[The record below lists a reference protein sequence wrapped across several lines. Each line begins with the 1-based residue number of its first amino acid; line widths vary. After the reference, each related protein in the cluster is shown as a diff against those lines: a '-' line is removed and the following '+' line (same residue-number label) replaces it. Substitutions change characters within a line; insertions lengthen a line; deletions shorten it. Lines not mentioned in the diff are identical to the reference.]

1 MADYQPTPVYLGPRP
16 EGADELEDEETTAE
30 EQEVVVR
37 KNPPNSQSR
46 ILTILNEYGKRLREL
61 ERPSGTQLIQAAQQI
76 YEALNNLD
84 TMVAA
89 SIVKQSYTRAEIDS
103 RVAQWRWGT
112 LAPGYGGTGI
122 QNAYNN
128 LFTVGP
134 WRAVWVLSDGT
145 MGTSQSSR
153 TVKTDIRDA
162 DEFINVDDLRKV
174 KWCVYRFIEDM
185 NRHLDDSTPRLGMI
199 AEELD
204 DNGLGWLVEYNEDT
218 LKPEGI
224 NYPMLGVAALRLAQ
238 DAEDRC
244 DALERRVN
252 ELERLLEDRS

>member
-16 EGADELEDEETTAE
+16 EGMDELDDEETPVE
-30 EQEVVVR
+30 EPEVIVR

-89 SIVKQSYTRAEIDS
+89 SIVKQSYTRSEIDV
-103 RVAQWRWGT
+103 RLAQWRWGV
-112 LAPGYGGTGI
+112 LAPGNGGTGI
-122 QNAYNN
+122 ANAYNH

-153 TVKTDIRDA
+153 TVKTDITDA
-162 DEFINVDDLRKV
+162 DEFINVADLRKV

-185 NRHLDDSTPRLGMI
+185 NLNLDDSTPRLGMI

-204 DNGLGWLVEYNEDT
+204 DNGLGWLVEYDEDT
-218 LKPEGI
+218 LKPVGI
-224 NYPMLGVAALRLAQ
+224 SYPMLGVAALRLAQ

-244 DALERRVN
+244 DALEQRVK
-252 ELERLLEDRS
+252 ELEQALEAKE

>member
-1 MADYQPTPVYLGPRP
+1 MVDYPPTPVYMGPRP
-16 EGADELEDEETTAE
+16 EGADELEDGETQAD
-30 EQEVVVR
+30 EVVVR

-84 TMVAA
+84 SMVAA

-103 RVAQWRWGT
+103 RVAQWRWGV
-112 LAPGYGGTGI
+112 LGPGYGGTGI

-153 TVKTDIRDA
+153 TVKTGITDA
-162 DEFINVDDLRKV
+162 DEFIDVNDLRKV

-185 NRHLDDSTPRLGMI
+185 NQHLDDSTPRLGMI

-244 DALERRVN
+244 DALERRVK
-252 ELERLLEDRS
+252 ELEQALEVK

>member
-1 MADYQPTPVYLGPRP
+1 MVDYQPTPVYVGPRP
-16 EGADELEDEETTAE
+16 EGMDELEDVETQPE
-30 EQEVVVR
+30 EVVVR

-76 YEALNNLD
+76 YDALNNLD
-84 TMVAA
+84 SMVAA

-103 RVAQWRWGT
+103 RLAQWRWGV
-112 LAPGYGGTGI
+112 LAPGNGGTGI
-122 QNAYNN
+122 ANAYNN

-153 TVKTDIRDA
+153 TVKMDITDA

-185 NRHLDDSTPRLGMI
+185 NRHLDDSAPRLGMI

-244 DALERRVN
+244 DALERRVK
-252 ELERLLEDRS
+252 ELEQALEVK

>member
-1 MADYQPTPVYLGPRP
+1 MVDYPPTPVYVGPRP
-16 EGADELEDEETTAE
+16 EGVDELEDVETQPE
-30 EQEVVVR
+30 EVVVR

-89 SIVKQSYTRAEIDS
+89 SIVKQSYTRSEIDV
-103 RVAQWRWGT
+103 RLAQWRWGV
-112 LAPGYGGTGI
+112 LPPGNGGTGI
-122 QNAYNN
+122 ANAYNN

-153 TVKTDIRDA
+153 TVKTDITDA
-162 DEFINVDDLRKV
+162 DEFIDVADLRKV

-185 NRHLDDSTPRLGMI
+185 NQHLDDSTPRLGMI

-244 DALERRVN
+244 DALERRVK
-252 ELERLLEDRS
+252 ELEQALEAK